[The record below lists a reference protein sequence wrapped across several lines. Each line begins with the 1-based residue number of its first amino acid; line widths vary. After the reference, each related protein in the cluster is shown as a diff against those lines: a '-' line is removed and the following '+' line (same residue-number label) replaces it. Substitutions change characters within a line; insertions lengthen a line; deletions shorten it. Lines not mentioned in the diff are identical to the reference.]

1 VAIPSE
7 QEDKAITG
15 AAEMDPDAQP
25 LTSTQLKDMV
35 PLKSLNGQPSEV

>member
-1 VAIPSE
+1 MPSE

-15 AAEMDPDAQP
+15 AAEIDPDAQA

-35 PLKSLNGQPSEV
+35 PLKRLSGQPSEV